1 MATELN
7 EIGFKE
13 HGQYEY
19 CSFENDPAMQRLFM
33 MGPINDPKAMAFL
46 KSKGLIEIWKMSF
59 LWSTNVRLSLYMG

>member
-33 MGPINDPKAMAFL
+33 MGPINDPKLWPFL
-46 KSKGLIEIWKMSF
+46 NQKD
-59 LWSTNVRLSLYMG
+59 